1 VSNKVITNTL
11 KSDGVL
17 NLKNE
22 NNRKNITL
30 VTSDN
35 RTLVFSS
42 MTDAAKELKTNKM
55 AISRAM
61 KNKVKGDVVS
71 ISGIDYTVQ

>member
-1 VSNKVITNTL
+1 M

-22 NNRKNITL
+22 KNRKNITL

-42 MTDAAKELKTNKM
+42 MTDAAKELNCNKM

-71 ISGIDYTVQ
+71 ISGIQYTIQ

>member
-1 VSNKVITNTL
+1 MKA
-11 KSDGVL
+11 DGVL

-71 ISGIDYTVQ
+71 ISGIQYTVQ